1 MNLAIHDIWS
11 EYELIDSGVGKKLER
26 FGNIIL
32 IRPEASANHK
42 PAKGRSDWQQMA
54 HAEFV
59 QTNKISG
66 NWESIS
72 AHPDE
77 WILQLPESLK
87 SLKIRLK
94 KTGFKH
100 VGVFPEQILNWNFI
114 AEKPVPANGK
124 MLNLFGYTG
133 VSSLVG
139 AAFGYEVCHVDALK
153 QLVHWGKS
161 MMQDNALENI
171 RWICDDA
178 PTFVQRE
185 IRRGNRY
192 DLIVADP
199 PAFGYGKA
207 KRPWKIERDLPT
219 FIHNVSQIL
228 RPNGVF
234 SLSLYTQAI
243 ENDDVVE
250 MCKNSGLKIFQ
261 SNDVCGLDKSGR
273 CIDHGQI
280 LYFTKSK

>member
-1 MNLAIHDIWS
+1 MKLNIHDIWP
-11 EYELIDSGVGKKLER
+11 EYELIDSGAGKKLER
-26 FGNIIL
+26 FGKLIL

-42 PAKGRSDWQQMA
+42 PAMGRSEWQRTA
-54 HAEFV
+54 NAEFV
-59 QTNKISG
+59 QSG
-66 NWESIS
+66 STSGKWETLS

-87 SLKIRLK
+87 NLKIKLK

-114 AEKPVPANGK
+114 AEKAVPTNGS

-139 AAFGYEVCHVDALK
+139 AAFGYQVCHVDALK
-153 QLVHWGKS
+153 QLVQWGKS
-161 MMQDNALENI
+161 MMQENSLENI

-178 PTFVQRE
+178 PSFVQRE
-185 IRRGNRY
+185 IRRGNLY
-192 DLIVADP
+192 DLILADP

-207 KRPWKIERDLPT
+207 KRPWKIERDLLS
-219 FIHNVSQIL
+219 FIQNVSQIL

-234 SLSLYTQAI
+234 SLSIYTQSL
-243 ENDDVVE
+243 EKDVVIE
-250 MCKNSGLKIFQ
+250 MCKDCGLKMVN
-261 SNDVCGLDKSGR
+261 SNDMLGLDRYSK
-273 CIDHGQI
+273 CIDHGKI
-280 LYFTKSK
+280 LYFSKEG

>member
-1 MNLAIHDIWS
+1 MNLAIHDIWP

-66 NWESIS
+66 NWETIS

-114 AEKPVPANGK
+114 AEKPVPPNAH

-133 VSSLVG
+133 VSSLVA

-192 DLIVADP
+192 DLIFADP
-199 PAFGYGKA
+199 PAFGFGKA
-207 KRPWKIERDLPT
+207 KRPWKIEKDLLPLLET
-219 FIHNVSQIL
+219 CKQLLKKDGEI
-228 RPNGVF
+228 
-234 SLSLYTQAI
+234 SLSVYTEKLHVKSLI
-243 ENDDVVE
+243 ETLVHTGFT
-250 MCKNSGLKIFQ
+250 CRKSIKIDGEDR
-261 SNDVCGLDKSGR
+261 NGR
-273 CIDHGQI
+273 IIDHGYI
-280 LYFTKSK
+280 LRLSVS